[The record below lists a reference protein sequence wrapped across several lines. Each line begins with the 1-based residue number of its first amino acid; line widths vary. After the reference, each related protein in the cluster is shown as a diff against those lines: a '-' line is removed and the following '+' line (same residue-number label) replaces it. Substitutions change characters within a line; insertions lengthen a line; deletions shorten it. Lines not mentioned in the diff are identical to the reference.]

1 MRISTNTLFSAGQS
15 RITELQSGLVKTQQ
29 QIATGRKIL
38 TPADDPIG
46 ASQVLNLEQGRVMN
60 EQFATNRI
68 NAGNALREQE
78 GVLSSMNELAQD
90 VQTLLVQAGN
100 ASLDDTQRSYL
111 AVELDGQLEQLLSL
125 ANSKDGMG
133 NFMFSGY
140 QVTMPTYQKTSN
152 GATFQGDGGQR
163 SLQVDTSRR
172 VTISVSA
179 QQLFEAIDT
188 GTTSAP
194 GVKQDIFTTLRSW
207 SDALKSPTASAAA
220 QTAQAAA
227 GTAAGNALTIL
238 LDRVLSSRAAIGA
251 QQKEIDAL
259 DAAGAAKDI
268 YYAQAKSTLQDVD
281 YTQVIS
287 DFSQQQATLEAAMKS
302 FKSVSQLSLF
312 SLI

>member
-140 QVTMPTYQKTSN
+140 QVTMPTYQKTSS